1 MKRKLFALALALLL
15 VLSLAACGGSKSA
28 EFTAE
33 ATTASADM
41 AYPMEPGMAEQMG
54 FDFGSTASGGRG
66 GESRRRGRLED
77 PPAIG
82 GPVRREQA
90 EAVAEK
96 SGVEQELLSSAGK
109 RYGKLDV

>member
-1 MKRKLFALALALLL
+1 M
-15 VLSLAACGGSKSA
+15 
-28 EFTAE
+28 
-33 ATTASADM
+33 
-41 AYPMEPGMAEQMG
+41 
-54 FDFGSTASGGRG
+54 
-66 GESRRRGRLED
+66 
-77 PPAIG
+77 G